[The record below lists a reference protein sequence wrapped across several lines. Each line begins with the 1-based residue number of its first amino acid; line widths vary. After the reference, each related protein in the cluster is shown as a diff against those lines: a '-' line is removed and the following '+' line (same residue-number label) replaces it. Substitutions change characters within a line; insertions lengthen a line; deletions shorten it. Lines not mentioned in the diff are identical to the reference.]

1 MLERTTPLVMCQ
13 GGYEVNE
20 LDAGFGEG
28 ERSCS
33 GLVKGARL
41 PKRRQFTV
49 LVIKTCFC
57 SSHWVFSD
65 SILLRSQW
73 IS

>member
-13 GGYEVNE
+13 GGYEVNK
-20 LDAGFGEG
+20 LDAGLGEG

-33 GLVKGARL
+33 GLVKCARL

-49 LVIKTCFC
+49 PVIETRFF
-57 SSHWVFSD
+57 SPHWVFSD